1 MDCVF
6 CKIINGE
13 IPSTKVYED
22 ENMIVINDLNPRA
35 PIHMLFIPK
44 AHIPSAAKI
53 DASNSH
59 LVAAIFERI
68 AKIAEE
74 QGFAGGY
81 RVITNI
87 GKGGGQSVEHLHFH
101 VLAGRVLTEEMG

>member
-13 IPSTKVYED
+13 IPSPRVYED
-22 ENMIVINDLNPRA
+22 DRMIVINDLNPRA
-35 PIHMLFIPK
+35 PIHLLFIPK

-53 DASNSH
+53 DASNSAV
-59 LVAAIFERI
+59 VAAIFERI

-74 QGFAGGY
+74 KGFANAY
-81 RVITNI
+81 RVVTNI
-87 GKGGGQSVEHLHFH
+87 GKDGGQSVEHLHFH
-101 VLAGRVLTEEMG
+101 VLAGRVLTEDMG